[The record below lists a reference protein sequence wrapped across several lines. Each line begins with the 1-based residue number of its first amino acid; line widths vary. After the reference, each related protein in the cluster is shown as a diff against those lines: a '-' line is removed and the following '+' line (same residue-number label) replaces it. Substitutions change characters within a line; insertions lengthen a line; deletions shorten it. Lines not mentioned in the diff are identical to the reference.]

1 MKDEQFQS
9 IKDMFWSQI
18 PEDVS
23 LAVQIIEDNRAD
35 LSQLQK
41 EIINHLSHHVL
52 MANYINLQ
60 GKVFKIGASGASGT
74 PDVSLIYKD
83 IAIYTALNQML
94 SRYTSEKAW
103 E

>member
-1 MKDEQFQS
+1 MKDEQFES

-52 MANYINLQ
+52 MTNWINLQ
-60 GKVFKIGASGASGT
+60 GKVSKIAASGS
-74 PDVSLIYKD
+74 PDVSLIHKNM
-83 IAIYTALNQML
+83 AIYMALSQML